1 MAADKITY
9 SPLEVSFLIDED
21 LTNYKEIYDWIKSN
35 VETDQPITNH
45 VRDLTLTIM
54 SSANNVAKHIR
65 FIDAQPTSLSSL
77 PFEITTVDAE
87 YLTAVVSFQYSYY
100 EFV

>member
-9 SPLEVSFLIDED
+9 SPLEVSFLIDEN
-21 LTNYKEIYDWIKSN
+21 LINYKEIYDWIKSN

-54 SSANNVAKHIR
+54 SSANNVAKQIR
-65 FIDAQPTSLSSL
+65 FIDALSL
-77 PFEITTVDAE
+77 IHI
-87 YLTAVVSFQYSYY
+87 
-100 EFV
+100 